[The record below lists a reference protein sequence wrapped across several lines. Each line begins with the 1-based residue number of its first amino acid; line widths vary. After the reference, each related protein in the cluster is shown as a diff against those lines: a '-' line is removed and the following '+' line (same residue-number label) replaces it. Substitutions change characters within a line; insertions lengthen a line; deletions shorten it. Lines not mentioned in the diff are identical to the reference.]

1 MRYRELLLATLLA
14 VSGVAES
21 SRAVAAAQSGA
32 LISIQG
38 MIVHVDRARGRVVLR
53 YAPLETAPGGMRTC
67 LVADRKVLAGLKVG
81 ETIAALADTSRSQW
95 RLRRIHI
102 LY

>member
-1 MRYRELLLATLLA
+1 MRYGEVLLATLLA
-14 VSGVAES
+14 VSCVAQS
-21 SRAVAAAQSGA
+21 SAPVAAAQSGA
-32 LISIQG
+32 LIAIQG
-38 MIVHVDRARGRVVLR
+38 TIVRVDRARGRLVLR

-67 LVADRKVLAGLKVG
+67 LVAERKVLARLKAG

-95 RLRRIHI
+95 RLRRIRV